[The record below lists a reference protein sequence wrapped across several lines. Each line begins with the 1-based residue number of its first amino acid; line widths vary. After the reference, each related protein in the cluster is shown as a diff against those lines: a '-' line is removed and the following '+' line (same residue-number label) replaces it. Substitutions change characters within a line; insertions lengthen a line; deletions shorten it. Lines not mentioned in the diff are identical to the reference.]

1 MSDVITLLGQSPI
14 NSAVTAGRSA
24 FVSLF
29 RSKTPPYSNTN
40 SDGKTIRAYVNV
52 RGILIE
58 KRYVMSAQSDFN
70 KGYYFQFN
78 PETVHETHAVN
89 YEQRGYAGLPFVD
102 YVWTGGGEKILS
114 FQLFLDNTPQ
124 SKTADFRPDVEALTI
139 ENEQGV
145 KFKAGNAYSS
155 TRVSERG
162 ILDEVEKLQSFT
174 YPATVKGEDIP
185 HFASGG
191 VISQNQFRPPAV
203 TIFSYGPMYYEGV
216 VKNVDVEYTLFDS
229 DLTPIRGTVNI
240 EFAAFEFE
248 NTEKNRFNIK
258 SK

>member
-1 MSDVITLLGQSPI
+1 MGDFVTLLGQSPI

-29 RSKTPPYSNTN
+29 RSKTPQYANTN
-40 SDGKTIRAYVNV
+40 GDGKTIRAYVNV
-52 RGILIE
+52 RGKKKK
-58 KRYVMSAQSDFN
+58 KRYVMSAQSDFS

-78 PETVHETHAVN
+78 PETVHETHSVN

-102 YVWTGGGEKILS
+102 YVWAGGGEKNLS

-124 SKTADFRPDVEALTI
+124 SKTADFRPDVEAMTI
-139 ENEQGV
+139 ENEYGI
-145 KFKAGNAYSS
+145 KFKGNAYSS

-174 YPATVKGEDIP
+174 YPATMKGEDIP

-191 VISQNQFRPPAV
+191 VVNQNQFRPPAV
-203 TIFSYGPMYYEGV
+203 VIFSYGPMYHEGI
-216 VKNVDVEYTLFDS
+216 VKNVDVEYTLFDA